1 MFCSGPSW
9 VAAEHDRRGGSFS
22 DLQGEAER
30 TRADMTD
37 SEIPEAATD
46 LSSTASETSA
56 QSSANLAQQSESISA
71 NVSRQGYAGDVA
83 ERDAFQALSTN
94 AIIVDVRTRAEWS
107 FVGLPAA
114 SPEQLVLSE
123 WQVFP
128 DMQVNPAFVE
138 QTAKEILTRS
148 GANSPG
154 EAPQVF
160 FLCRSGARSRS
171 AAIAMTQAGFPQCFN
186 IENGF
191 EGVPDQQGHRGV
203 VNGWKANG
211 LPWRQS

>member
-1 MFCSGPSW
+1 
-9 VAAEHDRRGGSFS
+9 
-22 DLQGEAER
+22 
-30 TRADMTD
+30 MTD
-37 SEIPEAATD
+37 NETSEAASDVPVTPSH
-46 LSSTASETSA
+46 SSS
-56 QSSANLAQQSESISA
+56 QSSAESEQIRV
-71 NVSRQGYAGDVA
+71 NVSRIGYAGDVA
-83 ERDAFQALSTN
+83 ERDAFEALSHR

-107 FVGLPAA
+107 FVGLPAIA
-114 SPEQLVLSE
+114 PEQLVLSE

-128 DMQVNPAFVE
+128 DMQVNSAFAE
-138 QTAKEILTRS
+138 QTGQEILARS
-148 GANSPG
+148 GAATPA

-191 EGVPDQQGHRGV
+191 EGGPDQQGHRGV
-203 VNGWKANG
+203 VNGWKAND

>member
-1 MFCSGPSW
+1 
-9 VAAEHDRRGGSFS
+9 
-22 DLQGEAER
+22 
-30 TRADMTD
+30 MTD
-37 SEIPEAATD
+37 NETSKAALGAPSAD
-46 LSSTASETSA
+46 STASS
-56 QSSANLAQQSESISA
+56 QNPSLSSQQSEQINV
-71 NVSRQGYAGDVA
+71 NVSRFGYAGDVA
-83 ERDAFQALSTN
+83 ERDAFEALSHN

-107 FVGLPAA
+107 FVGLPAIA
-114 SPEQLVLSE
+114 PEQLVLSE

-128 DMQVNPAFVE
+128 DMQVNPDFAE
-138 QTAKEILTRS
+138 QTGQEILARS
-148 GANSPG
+148 GVTSSA

-191 EGVPDQQGHRGV
+191 EGGPDQQGHRGV
-203 VNGWKANG
+203 LNGWKASN

>member
-1 MFCSGPSW
+1 
-9 VAAEHDRRGGSFS
+9 
-22 DLQGEAER
+22 
-30 TRADMTD
+30 MTD
-37 SEIPEAATD
+37 NETSEVASNVPAAPSH
-46 LSSTASETSA
+46 SSSQSSA
-56 QSSANLAQQSESISA
+56 QSEQIRV
-71 NVSRQGYAGDVA
+71 NVSRIGYAGDVA
-83 ERDAFQALSTN
+83 ERDAFEALSHR

-107 FVGLPAA
+107 FVGLPAIA
-114 SPEQLVLSE
+114 PEQLVLSE

-128 DMQVNPAFVE
+128 DMQVNSAFTE
-138 QTAKEILTRS
+138 QTGQEILARS
-148 GANSPG
+148 GASTPA

-191 EGVPDQQGHRGV
+191 EGGPDQQGHRGV
-203 VNGWKANG
+203 VNGWKAND